1 MRRKLILFTIPLM
14 IIATL
19 VFFSGCIGT
28 PTAVN
33 LFYSSNVKDLEVEIG
48 DEEATLSW
56 EEPLD
61 PNFDHVEI
69 WYGTGGTADTRY
81 EGPLDPTGTVVT
93 GLSNDV
99 PCTFVVKAVDVNG
112 KVSEGTVS
120 SVTPT
125 DLPPAEVTGLEATA
139 ENGQVYLQWNDPDA
153 ADLSHIEI
161 TYGETTV
168 TVEEGVQESL
178 ITGLVN
184 GTTYSITVSAVDN
197 AGHGSELLSIEVTP
211 VDTAGPAEV
220 ANIQTAVGDGEVT
233 VSWTNPAD
241 EDFDHCV
248 VTYTPGGE
256 TPVDVAGFMSSVIV
270 SGLENGSEYTF
281 TIKTVDE
288 SDNESGGV
296 NVSVSLP
303 EPVETVNDTGSVY
316 AGKSVLISAAN
327 LLSNDTNN
335 LNDEPLEVVSVGS
348 AVNGTVSLEGVSV
361 TFTSTG
367 SAGVDAGFTYTARIQ
382 GTSTQAEG
390 YVTLTVRQAPSVIAN
405 ADTTSVQQGGEVYI
419 LVSDLLSNDEG
430 SSLSFVSY
438 GSPVNGTVSK
448 SGDTITFTS
457 TGLAYQPAQFEYT
470 IQDGLATEAAGVVY
484 VEVTPLSPIE
494 AYIYHDSD
502 ALAAKLDGYVPPS
515 VSDIFNS
522 WGRFDGNNFYENK
535 DDPSISRNAE
545 AWQFLTDPDRVSM
558 PLNVYPYNGFV
569 SPEQL
574 ENYTLEAT
582 LTSPNG
588 DDDTIGLVIAFV
600 RIDGINY
607 SLTAIRNQAGTTPS
621 VGWGVCYGEGSSYY
635 SWILDSKT
643 VGQTSHTW
651 SGKQTRVKVQRE
663 GDLIKVY
670 CTPWNEVDSYD
681 ATSEIV
687 IDLTSDPRLEKFRG
701 AQSYGYTT
709 YSQPDS
715 TYLDIQLGGALDV
728 SKVYDAASGEVW
740 EYVQGS
746 GWTMLESTVQEE
758 LGYVRMVTNP
768 ETGDTYLIKENV
780 IVLQ

>member
-1 MRRKLILFTIPLM
+1 MKQRLILIAVPLM
-14 IIATL
+14 ILATL

-28 PTAVN
+28 PTAVD
-33 LFYSSNVKDLEVEIG
+33 LYYASNVKDLKVEIG
-48 DEEATLSW
+48 DTEATLFW

-69 WYGTGGTADTRY
+69 WYGTGGVADTLY
-81 EGPLDPTGTVVT
+81 DGSLDSSGTVVT

-99 PCTFVVKAVDVNG
+99 AYTFLVKAVDKNG

-120 SVTPT
+120 IAMPQ

-139 ENGQVYLQWNDPDA
+139 ENGQVYLTWLDPDA

-161 TYGETTV
+161 AYGETTV
-168 TVEEGVQESL
+168 AVEPGVQEAT
-178 ITGLVN
+178 ITGLIN
-184 GTTYSITVSAVDN
+184 GTTYSITVSAVDD

-211 VDTAGPAEV
+211 VDTEGPAEMT
-220 ANIQTAVGDGEVT
+220 NIQTAVGDGEAT
-233 VSWTNPAD
+233 VSWTNPSD

-256 TPVDVAGFMSSVIV
+256 TPVEVAGFLSSVII
-270 SGLENGSEYTF
+270 SGLDNGSEYTV
-281 TIKTVDE
+281 TVKAVDVTG
-288 SDNESGGV
+288 NESGGV
-296 NVSVSLP
+296 NVLVSLP
-303 EPVETVNDTGSVY
+303 EPIETAEDTGSVY

-335 LNDEPLEVVSVGS
+335 LNDEPLQVISVSG
-348 AVNGTVSLEGVSV
+348 AVNGTVSLNGVSI
-361 TFTSTG
+361 TFTSNG
-367 SAGVDAGFTYTARIQ
+367 SAGVDAGFSYTAQIQ
-382 GTSTQAEG
+382 GTTTQADG
-390 YVTLTVRQAPSVIAN
+390 YVTLTVQEAPSVIAN
-405 ADTTSVQQGGEVYI
+405 ADTCSVQQGGEVYI

-438 GSPVNGTVSK
+438 GSPVGGTVSK
-448 SGDTITFTS
+448 SGGTITFTS

-470 IQDGLATEAAGVVY
+470 IQDGLSTQASGVVY
-484 VEVTPLSPIE
+484 VEVTPLSSIE
-494 AYIYHDSD
+494 AYIYHESE
-502 ALAAKLDGYVPPS
+502 ALQAKLDGYVPPS

-535 DDPSISRNAE
+535 DDPSISTNAA

-558 PLNVYPYNGFV
+558 PLNVSPYNGFV

-582 LTSPNG
+582 LTSTNS

-621 VGWGVCYGEGSSYY
+621 VGWGVCYGESSSYY
-635 SWILDSKT
+635 SWVIDSKT
-643 VGQTSHTW
+643 VGATSHAW
-651 SGKQTRVKVQRE
+651 SGKQTRVKIQRE
-663 GDLIKVY
+663 GDIIKAY
-670 CTPWNEVDSYD
+670 CTPWNQVDSYD

-687 IDLTSDPRLEKFRG
+687 IDLNSDARLAKFKG

-740 EYVQGS
+740 EYIQGS
-746 GWTMLESTVQEE
+746 GWTKLETTVQDE

-768 ETGDTYLIKENV
+768 ETGDTYLIKENE

>member
-1 MRRKLILFTIPLM
+1 MKQRLILIAVPLM
-14 IIATL
+14 ILATL

-28 PTAVN
+28 PTAVD
-33 LFYSSNVKDLEVEIG
+33 LYYASNVKDLKVEIG
-48 DEEATLSW
+48 DTEATLFW

-61 PNFDHVEI
+61 SNFDHVEI
-69 WYGTGGTADTRY
+69 WYGTGGVADTLY
-81 EGPLDPTGTVVT
+81 DGSLDSSGTVVT

-99 PCTFVVKAVDVNG
+99 AYTFLVKAVDKNG

-120 SVTPT
+120 IAMPQ

-139 ENGQVYLQWNDPDA
+139 ENGQVYLTWLDPDA

-161 TYGETTV
+161 AYGETTV
-168 TVEEGVQESL
+168 AVEPGVQEAT
-178 ITGLVN
+178 ITGLIN
-184 GTTYSITVSAVDN
+184 GTTYSITASAVDD

-211 VDTAGPAEV
+211 VDTEGPAEMT
-220 ANIQTAVGDGEVT
+220 NIQTAVGDGEAT
-233 VSWTNPAD
+233 VSWTNPSD

-256 TPVDVAGFMSSVIV
+256 TPVEVAGFLSSVII
-270 SGLENGSEYTF
+270 SGLDNGSEYTV
-281 TIKTVDE
+281 TVKAVDVTG
-288 SDNESGGV
+288 NESGGV
-296 NVSVSLP
+296 NVLVSLP
-303 EPVETVNDTGSVY
+303 EPIETAEDTGSVY

-335 LNDEPLEVVSVGS
+335 LNDEPLQVISVSG
-348 AVNGTVSLEGVSV
+348 AVNGTVSLNGVSI
-361 TFTSTG
+361 TFTSNG
-367 SAGVDAGFTYTARIQ
+367 SAGVDAGFSYTAQIQ
-382 GTSTQAEG
+382 GTTTQADG
-390 YVTLTVRQAPSVIAN
+390 YVTLTVQEAPSVIAN
-405 ADTTSVQQGGEVYI
+405 ADTCSVQQGGEVYI

-438 GSPVNGTVSK
+438 GSPVGGTVSK
-448 SGDTITFTS
+448 SGGTITFTS

-470 IQDGLATEAAGVVY
+470 IQDGLSTQASGVVY
-484 VEVTPLSPIE
+484 VEVTPLSSIE
-494 AYIYHDSD
+494 AYIYHESE
-502 ALAAKLDGYVPPS
+502 ALQAKLDGYVPPS

-535 DDPSISRNAE
+535 DDPSISTNAA

-558 PLNVYPYNGFV
+558 PLNVSPYNGFV

-582 LTSPNG
+582 LTSTNS

-621 VGWGVCYGEGSSYY
+621 VGWGVCYGESSSYY
-635 SWILDSKT
+635 SWVIDSKT
-643 VGQTSHTW
+643 VGATSHAW
-651 SGKQTRVKVQRE
+651 SGKQTRVKIQRE
-663 GDLIKVY
+663 GDIIKAY
-670 CTPWNEVDSYD
+670 CTPWNQVDSYD

-687 IDLTSDPRLEKFRG
+687 IDLNSDARLAKFKG

-740 EYVQGS
+740 EYIQGS
-746 GWTMLESTVQEE
+746 GWTKLETTVQDE

-768 ETGDTYLIKENV
+768 ETGDTYLIKENE